1 MKCSNCDKPAL
12 WVYESAASDDLP
24 FCEDHLP
31 RFLRGQVTSGGLRK
45 TEEYARVQAE
55 VLSSLAP
62 EEPVVEEAV
71 EVVEVV
77 EEPAPAPKRSRKASA
92 EETPEEG

>member
-31 RFLRGQVTSGGLRK
+31 RFLRGQAASGGLRK

-62 EEPVVEEAV
+62 EEPVIE
-71 EVVEVV
+71 EVVEEVV
-77 EEPAPAPKRSRKASA
+77 EEPVPAPKRNRKAAA
-92 EETPEEG
+92 EETTEEG